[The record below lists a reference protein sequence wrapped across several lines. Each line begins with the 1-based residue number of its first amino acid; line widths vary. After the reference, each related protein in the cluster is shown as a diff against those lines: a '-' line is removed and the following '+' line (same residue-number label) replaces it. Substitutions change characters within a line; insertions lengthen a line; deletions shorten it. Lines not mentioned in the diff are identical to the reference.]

1 MLPQGE
7 KNIYVK
13 YKGNMQD
20 ETSKY
25 HMKQIKSNCKFI
37 LGYRQAKTSHNS
49 IW

>member
-7 KNIYVK
+7 QNIYVK
-13 YKGNMQD
+13 YKGNMQK

-25 HMKQIKSNCKFI
+25 HIEQIKSNCKFMY
-37 LGYRQAKTSHNS
+37 GYSQAKTLHSS